1 MNPDIRKKAAI
12 WLALVFVL
20 GTATG
25 GVFGYSLARRSYAA
39 TKTVMPSEAERRA
52 KKLAEMTQAIG
63 LTADQAQKA
72 EGVIKQAQTEIR
84 AIRDKSDAE
93 VDVVR
98 MKTRAEMRTY
108 LTAEQLPKFEEFVRR
123 MDEERKKQKE
133 AQGEGRR

>member
-12 WLALVFVL
+12 WLALVFVI

-52 KKLAEMTQAIG
+52 KKLADMTQTIG
-63 LTADQAQKA
+63 LTPDQAQKA
-72 EGVIKQAQTEIR
+72 EGIIKEAQTEIR
-84 AIRDKSDAE
+84 AIHDKSDSE

-98 MKTRAEMRTY
+98 LKTRGEMRAF
-108 LTAEQLPKFEEFVRR
+108 LTPEQLPKFEQYIQR

-133 AQGEGRR
+133 AQGK

>member
-12 WLALVFVL
+12 WLALVFIL

-39 TKTVMPSEAERRA
+39 TKAVMPSEAERRA
-52 KKLAEMTQAIG
+52 KKLAEMTKTIG

-72 EGVIKQAQTEIR
+72 EGIIKEAQTEIHG
-84 AIRDKSDAE
+84 IREKSDAD

-98 MKTRAEMRTY
+98 IKIREQMRAF
-108 LTAEQLPKFEEFVRR
+108 LTPEQLPKFEQYVQR

-133 AQGEGRR
+133 AQGR

>member
-39 TKTVMPSEAERRA
+39 TKTGMPSEAERRA
-52 KKLAEMTQAIG
+52 KKLAEMTKEIG
-63 LTADQAQKA
+63 LTAEQTQKA
-72 EGVIKQAQTEIR
+72 DGVMKNAQTEIR
-84 AIRDKSDAE
+84 AIREKTDGD

-98 MKTRAEMRTY
+98 MKARAEMRTY
-108 LTAEQLPKFEEFVRR
+108 LTAEQLPKFEDYVRR
-123 MDEERKKQKE
+123 LDEERKKQKE
-133 AQGEGRR
+133 MQGGR

>member
-12 WLALVFVL
+12 WLAMVFIL

-39 TKTVMPSEAERRA
+39 TKTVVLSEAERRA
-52 KKLAEMTQAIG
+52 KKLSEMTAAIG
-63 LTADQAQKA
+63 LTAEQAQKA
-72 EGVIKQAQTEIR
+72 EGIIKNAQSEIH

-98 MKTRAEMRTY
+98 MKTRADMRTF
-108 LTAEQLPKFEEFVRR
+108 LTPEQLPKFEQYVQR

-133 AQGEGRR
+133 AQGGR

>member
-63 LTADQAQKA
+63 LTPEQAQKA
-72 EGVIKQAQTEIR
+72 EGIIKGAQTEIR
-84 AIRDKSDAE
+84 GIHEKNDAE
-93 VDVVR
+93 VDVIR
-98 MKTRAEMRTY
+98 MRTRQEMRAF
-108 LTAEQLPKFEEFVRR
+108 LTPDQLPKFEQFVQRL
-123 MDEERKKQKE
+123 DEERKKQKE
-133 AQGEGRR
+133 AQGGR

>member
-12 WLALVFVL
+12 WLALVFIL

-39 TKTVMPSEAERRA
+39 TKTPVMSETERRA
-52 KKLAEMTQAIG
+52 KKLSDMTAAID
-63 LTADQAQKA
+63 LTAEQSQKA
-72 EGVIKQAQTEIR
+72 EGIIKEAQAEIH

-98 MKTRAEMRTY
+98 MKTRADMRAF
-108 LTAEQLPKFEEFVRR
+108 LTSEQLPKFEQYVQR
-123 MDEERKKQKE
+123 MDEERKRQKE
-133 AQGEGRR
+133 AQGGK

>member
-12 WLALVFVL
+12 WLALVFII

-39 TKTVMPSEAERRA
+39 TKPVILSEPERRA
-52 KKLAEMTQAIG
+52 KKLADMTEAIG
-63 LTADQAQKA
+63 LTAEQAQKA
-72 EGVIKQAQTEIR
+72 DGIIKEAQTEIR
-84 AIRDKSDAE
+84 AIHDKSDSE

-98 MKTRAEMRTY
+98 MKTRGEMRAF
-108 LTAEQLPKFEEFVRR
+108 LTPEQLPKFEQYIQK

-133 AQGEGRR
+133 LQGK